1 MRFFFFLIDLPRVRL
16 RFDWPLQAPY
26 ACVHVLLSRSITIN
40 MPVTRHMHVHGAS
53 TCSLSAGMVQP
64 PLVDLRV
71 CRDSDDW
78 HAKSLVTFKKHAHDF
93 DMDFDPKKKRCRV
106 SYELH
111 VCFCCVASVGRPE
124 S

>member
-1 MRFFFFLIDLPRVRL
+1 MRL

-26 ACVHVLLSRSITIN
+26 ACVHVLLSRSIAIN

-64 PLVDLRV
+64 PLVRV
-71 CRDSDDW
+71 CRDSDPRQG
-78 HAKSLVTFKKHAHDF
+78 LECTVTFKKHAL
-93 DMDFDPKKKRCRV
+93 DFDPKKKQCRV
-106 SYELH
+106 SYEDYMF
-111 VCFCCVASVGRPE
+111 VSATTFASVGRPE

>member
-1 MRFFFFLIDLPRVRL
+1 MPCGRGAAGEHHIKPLAPLPRPSREECVFCFFLIDLPRVRL

-71 CRDSDDW
+71 CRDSD
-78 HAKSLVTFKKHAHDF
+78 AMQA
-93 DMDFDPKKKRCRV
+93 
-106 SYELH
+106 
-111 VCFCCVASVGRPE
+111 
-124 S
+124 